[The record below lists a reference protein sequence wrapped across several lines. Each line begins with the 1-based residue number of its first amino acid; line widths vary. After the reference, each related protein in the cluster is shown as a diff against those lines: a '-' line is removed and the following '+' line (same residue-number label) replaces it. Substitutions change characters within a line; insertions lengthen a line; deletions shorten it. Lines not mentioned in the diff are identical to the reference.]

1 MRTLLVLMGLEWD
14 LIHSCS
20 FHHSEV
26 TPLCSEIMSCGPCSL
41 CFIKMWQITKDSV
54 FDKFLLQIWQSFCR
68 KFKDN
73 LKCVFKEKIVRLTQI
88 YDYFTSRELE

>member
-1 MRTLLVLMGLEWD
+1 
-14 LIHSCS
+14 
-20 FHHSEV
+20 
-26 TPLCSEIMSCGPCSL
+26 
-41 CFIKMWQITKDSV
+41 MWQITKDSV

>member
-1 MRTLLVLMGLEWD
+1 
-14 LIHSCS
+14 
-20 FHHSEV
+20 
-26 TPLCSEIMSCGPCSL
+26 
-41 CFIKMWQITKDSV
+41 MWQIAKDSIWLISAS
-54 FDKFLLQIWQSFCR
+54 DWQSFCR